1 MIHRSNESWLT
12 ALRGPEQGQAL
23 EELRKL
29 LLRGLR
35 AGLSGRVSL
44 ERQDVLDDFVQDALL
59 KIMDHL
65 DDFRGESQFLTWAH
79 KIAIRV
85 AYSELRRLRWRDV
98 SLEDLL
104 PEDSEG
110 DFTPRVLSDTSPGP
124 EAQASR
130 RQMMRMVEQMLREAL
145 TERQRK
151 VMMAVMVGGM
161 PLEEVARR
169 MNTNRNALYKVLHD
183 ARKRMRS
190 ALSEK
195 GLSPQE
201 ILAIFED

>member
-1 MIHRSNESWLT
+1 MTRRSNESWLT

-23 EELRKL
+23 EELRAL

-35 AGLSGRVSL
+35 AGLNGRVSL
-44 ERQDVLDDFVQDALL
+44 ERQDILDDFVQDALV
-59 KIMDHL
+59 KIIDHL

-104 PEDSEG
+104 PEDNDG
-110 DFTPRVLSDTSPGP
+110 DFTPRVLSDAAPGP
-124 EAQASR
+124 ETQASR
-130 RQMMRMVEQMLREAL
+130 RQMMAMVEQMLIEAL

-190 ALSEK
+190 ALREK

-201 ILAIFED
+201 ILAVFED

>member
-1 MIHRSNESWLT
+1 MTRRSNESWLT

-23 EELRKL
+23 EELRAL

-35 AGLSGRVSL
+35 AGLNGRVSL
-44 ERQDVLDDFVQDALL
+44 ERQDILDDFVQDALV
-59 KIMDHL
+59 KIIDHL

-104 PEDSEG
+104 PEDSDG
-110 DFTPRVLSDTSPGP
+110 DFTPRVLSDAAPGP
-124 EAQASR
+124 ETQASR
-130 RQMMRMVEQMLREAL
+130 RQMMAMVEQMLIEAL

-190 ALSEK
+190 ALREK

-201 ILAIFED
+201 ILAVFED

>member
-1 MIHRSNESWLT
+1 MTHRSNESWLT

-44 ERQDVLDDFVQDALL
+44 ERQNILDDFVQDALL

-110 DFTPRVLSDTSPGP
+110 DFTPRVLSDASPGP
-124 EAQASR
+124 ETRASR
-130 RQMMRMVEQMLREAL
+130 NQMMRMMEQMLREAL

-190 ALSEK
+190 ALREK

>member
-1 MIHRSNESWLT
+1 MARRSNESWLT

-23 EELRKL
+23 EELRAL

-35 AGLSGRVSL
+35 AGLNGRVSL
-44 ERQDVLDDFVQDALL
+44 ERQDILDDFVQDALV
-59 KIMDHL
+59 KIIDHL

-104 PEDSEG
+104 PEDNDG
-110 DFTPRVLSDTSPGP
+110 DFTPRVLSDAAPGP
-124 EAQASR
+124 ETQASR
-130 RQMMRMVEQMLREAL
+130 RQMMAMVEQMLIEAL

-190 ALSEK
+190 ALREK

-201 ILAIFED
+201 ILAVFED

>member
-1 MIHRSNESWLT
+1 MARRSNESWLT

-23 EELRKL
+23 EELRAL

-35 AGLSGRVSL
+35 AGLNGRVSL
-44 ERQDVLDDFVQDALL
+44 ERQDILDDFVQDALV
-59 KIMDHL
+59 KIMEHL

-104 PEDSEG
+104 PEEGEG
-110 DFTPRVLSDTSPGP
+110 DFTPRVLSDAAPSP
-124 EAQASR
+124 ETQASR
-130 RQMMRMVEQMLREAL
+130 RQMMAMVEQMLTEAL

-151 VMMAVMVGGM
+151 VMMAVMAGGM

-190 ALSEK
+190 ALREK